1 MFRNT
6 ISSMGEEKDKNLID
20 FIAATVETMR
30 DQMATKD
37 DLARVESSVAS
48 VESRI
53 DQVESSV
60 HRVEFNL
67 ASVKDQ
73 MATKNDVARV
83 ESWLD
88 VKTTA
93 IRGDIERVQLR
104 LDSIDHALSGR
115 MSLIEGQ
122 ISRLRSVVYLL
133 VKDQPDMLSLLGQSQ
148 PGESRPQG

>member
-1 MFRNT
+1 MH
-6 ISSMGEEKDKNLID
+6 
-20 FIAATVETMR
+20 
-30 DQMATKD
+30 
-37 DLARVESSVAS
+37 RVES
-48 VESRI
+48 
-53 DQVESSV
+53 
-60 HRVEFNL
+60 NL
-67 ASVKDQ
+67 ASLKDQ

-115 MSLIEGQ
+115 MSLIESQ

-133 VKDQPDMLSLLGQSQ
+133 VKDQPDMLSLLGQST